1 MSHIDSLFDIKIRSL
16 DLSTDNLLGELEGFV
31 LLHVNIATKTGYKP
45 KTKGLFSYART
56 AKSLWELQK
65 LHEMFNH
72 KKFSVVGY
80 PCNQFNGMEQGTN
93 EEILKNIK
101 QNFPFVT
108 FPISE
113 KVNVNGQDA
122 HNVWKFLNGEQIRSV
137 DDTLADTSEN
147 ASIGQ
152 NKAGAP
158 IMRVP
163 HNYEKF
169 LTKRN
174 GGHYRRF
181 NWADSPLYGSV
192 TVGTSSIIDSIH
204 ELL

>member
-1 MSHIDSLFDIKIRSL
+1 MSHINSLFDIKISSL
-16 DLSTDNLLGELEGFV
+16 DLSTDNLLGELVGFV

-45 KTKGLFSYART
+45 KTKSLLSYART

-93 EEILKNIK
+93 EEILENIK

-113 KVNVNGQDA
+113 KVDVNGKDA
-122 HNVWKFLNGEQIRSV
+122 HNVWKFLNGVNIRSV

-147 ASIGQ
+147 ASMGQ
-152 NKAGAP
+152 NKAGEP
-158 IMRVP
+158 TMRVP

-169 LTKRN
+169 LTDRR
-174 GGHYRRF
+174 GGNYQRF
-181 NWADSPLYGSV
+181 NWADSPIRGSV
-192 TVGTSSIIDSIH
+192 TVGSSSIIDALGEI
-204 ELL
+204 L

>member
-1 MSHIDSLFDIKIRSL
+1 MSHINSLFDIKISSL

-45 KTKGLFSYART
+45 KTKSLLSYART

-113 KVNVNGQDA
+113 KVDVNGKDA
-122 HNVWKFLNGEQIRSV
+122 HNVWKFLNGVNIRSV

-147 ASIGQ
+147 AFMGQ
-152 NKAGAP
+152 NKAGEP
-158 IMRVP
+158 TMRVP

-169 LTKRN
+169 LTDRR
-174 GGHYRRF
+174 GGNYQRF
-181 NWADSPLYGSV
+181 NWADSPIRGSV
-192 TVGTSSIIDSIH
+192 TVGTSSIIDGIS

>member
-1 MSHIDSLFDIKIRSL
+1 MSHINSLFDIKISSL

-45 KTKGLFSYART
+45 KTKSLLSYART

-65 LHEMFNH
+65 LHEMFNRS
-72 KKFSVVGY
+72 KFSVVGY

-113 KVNVNGQDA
+113 KVDVNGKDA
-122 HNVWKFLNGEQIRSV
+122 HNVWKFLNGVNIRSV

-147 ASIGQ
+147 AFMGQ
-152 NKAGAP
+152 NKAGEP
-158 IMRVP
+158 TMRVP

-169 LTKRN
+169 LTDRR
-174 GGHYRRF
+174 GGNYQRF
-181 NWADSPLYGSV
+181 NWADSPIRGSV
-192 TVGTSSIIDSIH
+192 TVGTSSIIDGIS

>member
-1 MSHIDSLFDIKIRSL
+1 MSHINSLFDIKISSL

-45 KTKGLFSYART
+45 KTKSLLSYART

-72 KKFSVVGY
+72 SKFSVVGY

-113 KVNVNGQDA
+113 KVDVNGKDA
-122 HNVWKFLNGEQIRSV
+122 HNVWKFLNGVNIRSV

-147 ASIGQ
+147 ASMGQ
-152 NKAGAP
+152 NKAGEP
-158 IMRVP
+158 TMRVP

-169 LTKRN
+169 LTDRR
-174 GGHYRRF
+174 GGNYQRF
-181 NWADSPLYGSV
+181 NWADSPIRGSV
-192 TVGTSSIIDSIH
+192 TVGTSSIIDGIS